1 MLDNAIQEATRL
13 ASSLR
18 SIDQSGSHSAE
29 AVRDTLQS
37 SPDDNA
43 LLACA
48 ATLEAISDSLPAGT
62 LAGLI
67 RIRLARLQGIVN
79 ALIDTDTTPPAA

>member
-1 MLDNAIQEATRL
+1 MLSDAVQEATRL

-18 SIDQSGSHSAE
+18 SIDQSASQSAE

-37 SPDDNA
+37 SPNDDA
-43 LLACA
+43 LLGCA
-48 ATLEAISDSLPAGT
+48 ATLEAINDALPAGT
-62 LAGLI
+62 LAGLV
-67 RIRLARLQGIVN
+67 RIRLVRLQGIVN

>member
-1 MLDNAIQEATRL
+1 MLDNAIQEAARL

-37 SPDDNA
+37 STNDDA

-48 ATLEAISDSLPAGT
+48 ATLEAINDALPAGT

-67 RIRLARLQGIVN
+67 RIRLTRLQGLVN
-79 ALIDTDTTPPAA
+79 ALIDTDTTPP

>member
-1 MLDNAIQEATRL
+1 MLNSAIHEATRL

-18 SIDQSGSHSAE
+18 SIDQSASHSAE

-37 SPDDNA
+37 SPDDDD

-48 ATLEAISDSLPAGT
+48 ATLGAISEALPART
-62 LAGLI
+62 LVGLI
-67 RIRLARLQGIVN
+67 RIRLTRLQGIVN

>member
-18 SIDQSGSHSAE
+18 SIDQSASHSAE
-29 AVRDTLQS
+29 SVRDTLQS
-37 SPDDNA
+37 SPDDDA

-48 ATLEAISDSLPAGT
+48 ATLEAINDALPVGT

-79 ALIDTDTTPPAA
+79 ALIDTGTPPSAA

>member
-18 SIDQSGSHSAE
+18 SIDQSASHSAE

-37 SPDDNA
+37 SPDVKA

-48 ATLEAISDSLPAGT
+48 ATLKAISGALPAGT

-67 RIRLARLQGIVN
+67 RIRLTRLQGIVN
-79 ALIDTDTTPPAA
+79 ALIDTDTPPPAA